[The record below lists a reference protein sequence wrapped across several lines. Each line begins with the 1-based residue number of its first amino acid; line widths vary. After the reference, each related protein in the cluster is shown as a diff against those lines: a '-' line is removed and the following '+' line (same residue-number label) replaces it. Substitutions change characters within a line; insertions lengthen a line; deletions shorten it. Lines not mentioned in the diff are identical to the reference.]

1 MSSKFIPIAIGTK
14 LKVKFNQMWNKL
26 SWLLCGVLL
35 MLSCQTQKK
44 LDNFIKPWPE
54 NPNYLAWEDTP
65 VFPLGATGYH
75 SWTPISRPAEVDF
88 VAQLDR
94 LAKTVDEIGSPH
106 VCGFVRCLPYDP
118 MNHQH
123 DGKVKQVLQPWLK
136 LDDGRYD
143 LEQFEPAWE
152 ERLRAY
158 LEAALERRIVVSLE
172 IWDDWSV
179 TRGPGGAYDP
189 GEGYAWNA
197 HPFNPRN
204 NVNYD
209 ETVLPVE
216 TSVCNAPFYSTIP
229 SRNNNIEVLGLQQKY
244 VDHLLSIAT
253 GYPNIILNISNESRA
268 HLDWSRFWA
277 QYIRERIP
285 SGFMIGEMP
294 STNRKDGGGECE
306 HDFSPLTLCSDPL
319 YDFVDIAQGVSRHEF
334 GEPQQQAIGGGQRI
348 FEYRRA
354 MAEAGTH
361 RPLIISKDYS
371 RDAQGGD
378 LVLWSRFVSGAATAR
393 FHRPA
398 GDNPETVI
406 DFQHEAIGRL
416 GRFIAEVPFW
426 QMYPNPGIVLE
437 LPEEAGANVLAY
449 ASSICVVQLVGVSK
463 GGSVLLGL
471 SPGTWTVR
479 WIDPSTGNEIT
490 RSEVSV
496 SATSLQL
503 DFPEGSDHRIILLEK
518 KSE

>member
-1 MSSKFIPIAIGTK
+1 M
-14 LKVKFNQMWNKL
+14 LKVKFVWIVF
-26 SWLLCGVLL
+26 GVL
-35 MLSCQTQKK
+35 MFSNCQTKNEVGNSIQ
-44 LDNFIKPWPE
+44 PYPE
-54 NPNYLAWEDTP
+54 NPHYLAWGDMP

-75 SWTPISRPAEVDF
+75 SWTPISRPNEVDF
-88 VAQLDR
+88 IAQLDR
-94 LAKTVDEIGSPH
+94 LAKVIENIGSPS

-118 MNHQH
+118 MNHMH
-123 DGKVKQVLQPWLK
+123 DGEVSKILQPWLL

-158 LEAALERRIVVSLE
+158 LDAALERRIVVSLE

-189 GEGYAWNA
+189 GEGNGWNA
-197 HPFNPRN
+197 HPFNPKN

-209 ETVLPVE
+209 ETILPVE
-216 TSVCNAPFYSTIP
+216 TSVCNAPFYGTIS
-229 SRNNNIEVLGLQQKY
+229 SRQNNIQVLNLQKKY
-244 VDHLLSIAT
+244 VDHLLSIAMD
-253 GYPNIILNISNESRA
+253 YSNFILNISNESRA
-268 HLDWSRFWA
+268 HLEWSRFWA
-277 QYIRERIP
+277 RYIRERVTE
-285 SGFMIGEMP
+285 GFMICEIP

-306 HDFSPLTLCSDPL
+306 HEFSPLTLCTDIL

-334 GEPQQQAIGGGQRI
+334 GEPHQQAIGGGKRI
-348 FEYRRA
+348 YKYRQS
-354 MAEAGTH
+354 MAEAGTR
-361 RPLIISKDYS
+361 RPLIVSKDYS

-378 LVLWSRFVSGAATAR
+378 MVLWSRFVSGAASAR

-416 GRFIAEVPFW
+416 GRFIAKVPFW
-426 QMYPNPGIVLE
+426 KMHPTPEIVLE
-437 LPEEAGANVLAY
+437 LPEGAGANVLADP
-449 ASSICVVQLVGVSK
+449 SSVCVVQLIGISN
-463 GGSVLLGL
+463 GGSIHLGL
-471 SPGTWTVR
+471 SPGTWTVL
-479 WIDPSTGNEIT
+479 WIDPSTGNEIN

-503 DFPEGSDHRIILLEK
+503 DFPAGADHRIILLEK
-518 KSE
+518 K